1 MTKTE
6 DIRRLLDRYY
16 DGQATEEE
24 ESTLFSCFRGDD
36 TDAVLEEERAFFTAL
51 QPEECPVP
59 EGLEGRISRQVS
71 QWNTI
76 ETGTLRTARHS
87 NLRWIVGI
95 AASFLLLFAA
105 SAIVYQREHAPV
117 QSGQDTYAN
126 TKDAYAETSRALM
139 KFSKTL
145 NRGIKATEDITKKTS
160 D

>member
-87 NLRWIVGI
+87 NI